1 MLQEIKIGI
10 AQSLDKEFENMNVYT
25 DNIRQGL
32 DVPCFLI
39 TPLIST
45 ENELLGNRYERSYP
59 FMVQY
64 FPKED
69 AYQAECAEV
78 QEKLFN
84 CLEYIN
90 VNENVVRGT
99 DMSGRIVNDILN
111 FEVTYDRMIWK
122 VRNPEERELMQALEQ
137 HIQEKE

>member
-10 AQSLDKEFENMNVYT
+10 AQSLDKEFENMNIYT

-90 VNENVVRGT
+90 VNENVV
-99 DMSGRIVNDILN
+99 NDILN

-122 VRNPEERELMQALEQ
+122 VRNPEESELMQALEQ

>member
-45 ENELLGNRYERSYP
+45 ENELLGNR
-59 FMVQY
+59 
-64 FPKED
+64 
-69 AYQAECAEV
+69 
-78 QEKLFN
+78 
-84 CLEYIN
+84 
-90 VNENVVRGT
+90 
-99 DMSGRIVNDILN
+99 
-111 FEVTYDRMIWK
+111 
-122 VRNPEERELMQALEQ
+122 
-137 HIQEKE
+137 

>member
-10 AQSLDKEFENMNVYT
+10 AQSLDKEFENMNIYT

-78 QEKLFN
+78 PTL
-84 CLEYIN
+84 L
-90 VNENVVRGT
+90 
-99 DMSGRIVNDILN
+99 DL
-111 FEVTYDRMIWK
+111 
-122 VRNPEERELMQALEQ
+122 
-137 HIQEKE
+137 